1 MADKAQQRNGF
12 WLDKAGDEYA
22 SVRYYSDMCLGGDHD
37 IANLDVWKIVNEEHA
52 LLYNREHEG
61 RDRVVSWKSVKEIPP
76 IMLKTLG
83 KEGFTFDSSP
93 GMSFT
98 VGNIGLPARSTSVKI
113 QEHSYV
119 YSETVLGRACA
130 VDEAGLRAGVPGGFD
145 SAWVS
150 PTLMD
155 ANNDGVFSLTEYR
168 GVARFG
174 GRHASKYAH
183 RYVVRDCRAIL
194 PKYVVKL
201 QVVPTGQNTTPA
213 ASQQQRTR
221 AASCFVEPASLTV
234 VPMEDVK
241 NIRQGML
248 PAGQVPFSSSSSSSY
263 AYSHMHHIHIHI
275 LPSTSSLNPS
285 F

>member
-22 SVRYYSDMCLGGDHD
+22 SVRYYSDMCMGGDHV
-37 IANLDVWKIVNEEHA
+37 IVNLDVWKIVNEEHA

-76 IMLKTLG
+76 IMLKALG
-83 KEGFTFDSSP
+83 KEGFTFDTNH

-98 VGNIGLPARSTSVKI
+98 VGNISLPASSTSTNT

-130 VDEAGLRAGVPGGFD
+130 VDEAGIRTGVPSGFD

-150 PTLMD
+150 PVLMD
-155 ANNDGVFSLTEYR
+155 ANNDGVFSLTEYKN
-168 GVARFG
+168 VARFG
-174 GRHASKYAH
+174 GRPGSKYAH
-183 RYVVRDCRAIL
+183 QYVVRDCRALL

-201 QVVPTGQNTTPA
+201 RVAPVGQHTTPA
-213 ASQQQRTR
+213 PSQQQRTR
-221 AASCFVEPASLTV
+221 AASCFVEPASLAV
-234 VPMEDVK
+234 VPMENVK

-248 PAGQVPFSSSSSSSY
+248 PAGQVQS
-263 AYSHMHHIHIHI
+263 
-275 LPSTSSLNPS
+275 
-285 F
+285 